1 MPAAFLALFHTV
13 GHTISFRKDLV
24 MTHTIQFL
32 PHNRQIT
39 VRPGENLIRAAMEA
53 GVHIN
58 ASCGGGG
65 VCGKCRV
72 KIESG
77 DVEGGISEQLSEK
90 DREKGYRLACLAT
103 VNSDL
108 TVRIPVESEVETSR
122 LNQQTP
128 DRHTARAMS
137 IEIDTLKQDGLFI
150 PPVEK
155 IYLELAPASQGDNQ
169 ADVARIIH
177 HLRIHHDEHRLTMSL
192 GLIRKVP
199 DIIRQENF
207 KVTATIVRPVREDG
221 KNQIVNIEPGDTSDR
236 NFAIA
241 VDVGTTTVFGQALD
255 LQTGEVLAQQ
265 GEFNA
270 QISYGEDVISR
281 IIYAEKGDGLETLHR
296 KIVETINTVINTVVK
311 KAGIGRHEISTIT
324 LAGNSTMTQLLLKIN
339 PTYIRKDPYV
349 PAAILYPPFYAN
361 LIGLDLAEHT
371 TALVYPGVSSY
382 VGGDIISGIMASGMY
397 RSSKLTL
404 YMDIGT
410 NAEIAIGH
418 QDWMVCTAA
427 SAGPAFEGG
436 GVKFGMRAAKGAIE
450 DVSINPVTYEPM
462 IITVGNKKARGICGS
477 GLITLAA
484 RMLETGIINSRG
496 KFNQELETP
505 RIRQTD
511 GIWEYVLVYEK
522 DTQIDRDI
530 AITEPDLDN
539 LIRAK
544 GAMYS
549 AALTLLDE
557 IGLKVGDIERII
569 LAGGFGSY
577 VELSSAITIGLLP
590 EIDPDRVIYL
600 GNGSLLG
607 CRINCL
613 TNSLRRD
620 VTRVVN
626 MMTNFELASTPSYMD
641 HYMGALFL
649 PHTELNYFPKV
660 KAKLEALRK

>member
-1 MPAAFLALFHTV
+1 
-13 GHTISFRKDLV
+13 

-32 PHNRQIT
+32 PHNKQIT
-39 VRPGENLIRAAMEA
+39 VADGESLIRAAMEA

-72 KIESG
+72 RIESG
-77 DVEGGISEQLSEK
+77 EVEGGISEKLTDQ
-90 DREKGYRLACLAT
+90 DREKGYRLACLAKVT
-103 VNSDL
+103 SDL

-122 LNQQTP
+122 LTQTM
-128 DRHTARAMS
+128 DRHTARAMTVNV
-137 IEIDTLKQDGLFI
+137 EDLKQDGLFI

-155 IYLELAPASQGDNQ
+155 IYLELDPAVEGDNR
-169 ADVARIIH
+169 ADVARIMH
-177 HLRIHHDEHRLTMSL
+177 HLRIHHDEHRLTMDLS
-192 GLIRKVP
+192 LIRRVP

-207 KVTATIVRPVREDG
+207 NVTATILRPVREDG
-221 KNQIVNIEPGDTSDR
+221 KNEIINIEPGDTTNR

-241 VDVGTTTVFGQALD
+241 VDIGTTTVFGQVMD
-255 LQTGEVLAQQ
+255 LQSGEVLAQQ

-281 IIYAEKGDGLETLHR
+281 IMYAEKGDGLATLHKR
-296 KIVETINTVINTVVK
+296 VVETINKIIKGIIK
-311 KAGIGRHEISTIT
+311 KAKIGTHEVSTIT
-324 LAGNSTMTQLLLKIN
+324 LAGNSTMTQLLLNIN
-339 PTYIRKDPYV
+339 PSYIRRDPYV
-349 PAAILYPPFYAN
+349 PASILYPPFHATE
-361 LIGLDLAEHT
+361 IGLELAEHT

-397 RSSKLTL
+397 RSPELTL

-418 QDWMVCTAA
+418 QEWMVCTAA

-436 GVKFGMRAAKGAIE
+436 GVKFGMRAAKGAVE
-450 DVSINPVTYEPM
+450 DVSINPATYEPM
-462 IITVGNKKARGICGS
+462 IITVGNEKAKGICGS

-484 RMLETGIINSRG
+484 RLLETGIIDSRG
-496 KFNQELETP
+496 KFNQELDTL

-511 GIWEYVLVYEK
+511 EIWEYVLVYEK
-522 DTQIDRDI
+522 DTQIERDI
-530 AITEPDLDN
+530 TITEPDLDN

-557 IGLKVGDIERII
+557 IGLKVNDIERII

-577 VELSSAITIGLLP
+577 VDLASAITIGLLP
-590 EIDPDRVIYL
+590 EIEPDKVTYL

-613 TNSLRRD
+613 TNSLRQQ
-620 VTRVVN
+620 VTQVVN

-649 PHTELNYFPKV
+649 PHTELNYFPKI

>member
-1 MPAAFLALFHTV
+1 
-13 GHTISFRKDLV
+13 

-32 PHNRQIT
+32 PHNKQIT
-39 VRPGENLIRAAMEA
+39 VADGESLIRAAMEA

-72 KIESG
+72 RIESG
-77 DVEGGISEQLSEK
+77 EVEGGISEKLTDQ
-90 DREKGYRLACLAT
+90 DREKGYRLACLAKVT
-103 VNSDL
+103 SDL

-122 LNQQTP
+122 LTQTM
-128 DRHTARAMS
+128 DRHTARAMTVNV
-137 IEIDTLKQDGLFI
+137 EDLKQDGLFI

-155 IYLELAPASQGDNQ
+155 IYLELDPAVEGDNR
-169 ADVARIIH
+169 ADVARIMH
-177 HLRIHHDEHRLTMSL
+177 HLRIHHDEHRLTMDLS
-192 GLIRKVP
+192 LIRRVP

-207 KVTATIVRPVREDG
+207 NVTATILRPVREDG
-221 KNQIVNIEPGDTSDR
+221 KNEIINIEPGDTTNR

-241 VDVGTTTVFGQALD
+241 VDIGTTTVFGQVMD
-255 LQTGEVLAQQ
+255 LQSGEVLAQQ

-281 IIYAEKGDGLETLHR
+281 IMYAEKGDGLATLHKR
-296 KIVETINTVINTVVK
+296 VVETINKIIKGIIK
-311 KAGIGRHEISTIT
+311 KAKIDTHEVSTIT
-324 LAGNSTMTQLLLKIN
+324 MAGNSTMTQLLLNIN
-339 PTYIRKDPYV
+339 PSYIRRDPYV
-349 PAAILYPPFYAN
+349 PASILYPPFHATE
-361 LIGLDLAEHT
+361 IGLELAEHT

-397 RSSKLTL
+397 RSPELTL

-418 QDWMVCTAA
+418 QEWMVCTAA

-436 GVKFGMRAAKGAIE
+436 GVKFGMRAAKGAVE
-450 DVSINPVTYEPM
+450 DVSINPATYEPM
-462 IITVGNKKARGICGS
+462 IITVGNEKAKGICGS

-484 RMLETGIINSRG
+484 RLLETGIIDSRG
-496 KFNQELETP
+496 KFNQELDTL

-511 GIWEYVLVYEK
+511 EIWEYVLVYEK
-522 DTQIDRDI
+522 DTQIERDI
-530 AITEPDLDN
+530 TITEPDLDN

-557 IGLKVGDIERII
+557 IGLKVNDIERII

-577 VELSSAITIGLLP
+577 VDLASAITIGLLP
-590 EIDPDRVIYL
+590 EIEPDKVTYL

-613 TNSLRRD
+613 TNSLRQQ
-620 VTRVVN
+620 VTQVVN

-649 PHTELNYFPKV
+649 PHTELNYFPKI